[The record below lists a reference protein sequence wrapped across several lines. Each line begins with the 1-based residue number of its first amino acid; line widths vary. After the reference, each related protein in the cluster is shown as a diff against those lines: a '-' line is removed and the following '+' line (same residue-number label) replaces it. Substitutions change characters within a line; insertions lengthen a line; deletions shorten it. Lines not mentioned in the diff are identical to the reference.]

1 MQKQMCK
8 QGVVQSLLLKQTPS
22 HLVQVKNQL
31 KQVVL
36 EAVDLQINS
45 SNHLKRKKEHI
56 TDMLFF
62 YVHYK
67 GNL

>member
-45 SNHLKRKKEHI
+45 SNHLKRKKRAYHRYA
-56 TDMLFF
+56 LF
-62 YVHYK
+62 
-67 GNL
+67 LCPL

>member
-31 KQVVL
+31 KQADQ
-36 EAVDLQINS
+36 EAVDAPGYID
-45 SNHLKRKKEHI
+45 R
-56 TDMLFF
+56 T
-62 YVHYK
+62 V
-67 GNL
+67 